1 MRAIHL
7 GALLGAFCLHVSA
20 KAAPVLLVSID
31 GLRPGDVLEAD
42 KRGLHIPNLKK
53 LLAEG
58 SHASGVVGVLPSF
71 TLPSHA
77 TLVTGVS
84 PARHGVINNLQFWPK
99 DQSAAQSYV
108 FASDIRV
115 PTLWD
120 AAHARGIVTASVGWP
135 VSLGS
140 PAIDHNFSV
149 WFAPKT
155 GQPNDAKYIRA
166 LSSLGLLDRIER
178 DLGRSVDL
186 SPRENA
192 GEEGEDEIIA
202 SRIIADYRPG
212 FITVHFGA
220 VDEAEHAHGPGSTE
234 ANAALEGIDTLIGK
248 LVAAQRAVHP
258 DTVIAIVS
266 DHGFTAVKTEIN
278 LQRAFLDAGLI
289 KTDATGKVISW
300 EAVPWPAGGSAAII
314 LARPDDAAL
323 KARVATLLEQLK
335 ADPAVGIE
343 EVYSGEEAV
352 RRGGFPGAS
361 FGISYKL
368 DTTGAV
374 RPLAQELVRPAVQAG
389 THGHSLSHPEL
400 RSTFLITGPGIAKGR
415 DLGLIDMRAIAPT
428 LASLL
433 GVALPQAEVAA
444 LDLKPR

>member
-135 VSLGS
+135 VR
-140 PAIDHNFSV
+140 DRKSV
-149 WFAPKT
+149 
-155 GQPNDAKYIRA
+155 
-166 LSSLGLLDRIER
+166 
-178 DLGRSVDL
+178 V
-186 SPRENA
+186 
-192 GEEGEDEIIA
+192 
-202 SRIIADYRPG
+202 
-212 FITVHFGA
+212 
-220 VDEAEHAHGPGSTE
+220 
-234 ANAALEGIDTLIGK
+234 
-248 LVAAQRAVHP
+248 
-258 DTVIAIVS
+258 
-266 DHGFTAVKTEIN
+266 
-278 LQRAFLDAGLI
+278 
-289 KTDATGKVISW
+289 
-300 EAVPWPAGGSAAII
+300 
-314 LARPDDAAL
+314 
-323 KARVATLLEQLK
+323 
-335 ADPAVGIE
+335 
-343 EVYSGEEAV
+343 
-352 RRGGFPGAS
+352 
-361 FGISYKL
+361 
-368 DTTGAV
+368 
-374 RPLAQELVRPAVQAG
+374 
-389 THGHSLSHPEL
+389 
-400 RSTFLITGPGIAKGR
+400 
-415 DLGLIDMRAIAPT
+415 
-428 LASLL
+428 
-433 GVALPQAEVAA
+433 
-444 LDLKPR
+444 